1 MGPGALLAL
10 LTYNYTHHLGPE
22 FAILLCFIAGC
33 MELLFGLLHLGE
45 RMKEKIMLNAILF
58 HIPFKFFYILLSLW
72 AGIMNIFFLR
82 LTESLCEI

>member
-33 MELLFGLLHLGE
+33 MELLFGLLHLGK
-45 RMKEKIMLNAILF
+45 RLRDDTL
-58 HIPFKFFYILLSLW
+58 KFNVSSSNLKCTLVAKVVY
-72 AGIMNIFFLR
+72 
-82 LTESLCEI
+82 

>member
-45 RMKEKIMLNAILF
+45 RMRENNVECNISYSNLNFLHF
-58 HIPFKFFYILLSLW
+58 VEPLGDHYEYFFPPLGGKF
-72 AGIMNIFFLR
+72 M
-82 LTESLCEI
+82 